1 MIRNLYLYEA
11 TGYDPHEN
19 LSIEQYL
26 LEHLSDG
33 DMILYLWQNQNT
45 VVIGK
50 NQNAW
55 AECCVSLLEQ
65 EGGKLARRLSGG
77 GAVFHD
83 LGNLN
88 FTFLTKAKDYNVDQ
102 QLSVIAN
109 ACAMA
114 GISVEKSGRND
125 ILADGRKFSG
135 NAFYHAQG
143 NSYHHGTLLIGADMD
158 KLQRYLSPS
167 KAKLEAKGVTSVCSR
182 VVNLSELNPSLNI
195 SLMKQYMRAAFERV
209 YGLQAQNITLST
221 EAQQEISQMTGKNSS
236 WAHLFGAP
244 LPFTFSCSQRFSW
257 GSIQIDIEAKS
268 GEIRGVKVYSDAMDW
283 HLPQQIEQA
292 LQDCRFE
299 KDAMCTALKK
309 ALSGEAFGDDL
320 IQMIQQQDL

>member
-55 AECCVSLLEQ
+55 AECRVSLLEQ

-167 KAKLEAKGVTSVCSR
+167 KAKLEAKGVTSVRSR

-195 SLMKQYMRAAFERV
+195 PLMKQYMRAAFEKV
-209 YGLQAQNITLST
+209 YGLQAQNITLSA
-221 EAQQEISQMTGKNSS
+221 EAQQEISQMTDKNSS

-309 ALSGEAFGDDL
+309 ALSDEAFGDDL